1 MGSPPRGQVEQF
13 PITVPFQELIESLH
27 ETGHRNR
34 VVLGDVLQ
42 VGAHEDQA
50 AGAALAVGGADPGLG
65 VPDLFLQ
72 VGALV
77 SLGILKLFFLRF

>member
-42 VGAHEDQA
+42 VA
-50 AGAALAVGGADPGLG
+50 APVVLSGPRSVTK
-65 VPDLFLQ
+65 
-72 VGALV
+72 
-77 SLGILKLFFLRF
+77 IE